1 MDKISATRHTRIVR
15 VHSFEPSARLRP
27 YVRAIRVIV
36 TNAGVLT
43 APLPEPG
50 LVLGVR
56 YAGHAV
62 MMEHDGTREIPSATL
77 SGIRPSVR
85 RIYTSGG
92 GGLVVV
98 VFQPTGAAHFFE
110 RSLHEL
116 FSGMADL
123 AALTSRAGIDRL
135 RTRLA
140 EAGTDAARAALV
152 DAYLCSRLVERTG
165 DPMVTAAAAAIRH
178 ARGRLRVGSLSAGL
192 GLSTDRL
199 EKRFRRSVGAS
210 PKQLA
215 SIVRFR
221 HAVRAFR
228 PGLTLTQ
235 LAYDA
240 GYCDQSHLVRD
251 FRAVTG
257 QAPGDF
263 LRSPFYWAD
272 AP

>member
-1 MDKISATRHTRIVR
+1 LDKISATRHTRIVR
-15 VHSFEPSARLRP
+15 VHSFEPSGRLRP
-27 YVRAIRVIV
+27 YVRAVRVIV
-36 TNAGVLT
+36 TGAEVLT

-50 LVLGVR
+50 MVLGLR

-62 MMEHDGTREIPSATL
+62 MLEQDGVREIPDATL

-85 RIYTSGG
+85 RIHTSGG

-98 VFQPTGAAHFFE
+98 VFEATGAAHFFGGP
-110 RSLHEL
+110 LHEL

-123 AALTSRAGIDRL
+123 AELTSRAATDRL
-135 RTRLA
+135 QTRLA
-140 EAGTDAARAALV
+140 EARTDAARAGLV
-152 DAYLCSRLVERTG
+152 DAYLCSLLVEHAG
-165 DPMVTAAAAAIRH
+165 DPIVTAAAAAIRR
-178 ARGRLRVGSLSAGL
+178 ARGRLRVEALGLRL

-221 HAVRAFR
+221 HAVRAYR

-240 GYCDQSHLVRD
+240 GYFDQSHLVRD

-257 QAPGDF
+257 QAPGAF
-263 LRSPFYWAD
+263 LRSPFYWAG

>member
-1 MDKISATRHTRIVR
+1 
-15 VHSFEPSARLRP
+15 
-27 YVRAIRVIV
+27 
-36 TNAGVLT
+36 
-43 APLPEPG
+43 
-50 LVLGVR
+50 
-56 YAGHAV
+56 
-62 MMEHDGTREIPSATL
+62 
-77 SGIRPSVR
+77 
-85 RIYTSGG
+85 
-92 GGLVVV
+92 
-98 VFQPTGAAHFFE
+98 
-110 RSLHEL
+110 
-116 FSGMADL
+116 MADL
-123 AALTSRAGIDRL
+123 AELTSRTGIDRL
-135 RTRLA
+135 QTRLA
-140 EAGTDAARAALV
+140 EAGTDADRAALV
-152 DAYLCSRLVERTG
+152 DAYLCSRLVERAE
-165 DPMVTAAAAAIRH
+165 DPVVTAAAAAIRH

-192 GLSTDRL
+192 GLRPDRL

-221 HAVRAFR
+221 HAVRAYR

>member
-1 MDKISATRHTRIVR
+1 
-15 VHSFEPSARLRP
+15 
-27 YVRAIRVIV
+27 
-36 TNAGVLT
+36 
-43 APLPEPG
+43 
-50 LVLGVR
+50 
-56 YAGHAV
+56 
-62 MMEHDGTREIPSATL
+62 
-77 SGIRPSVR
+77 
-85 RIYTSGG
+85 
-92 GGLVVV
+92 
-98 VFQPTGAAHFFE
+98 
-110 RSLHEL
+110 
-116 FSGMADL
+116 
-123 AALTSRAGIDRL
+123 
-135 RTRLA
+135 
-140 EAGTDAARAALV
+140 
-152 DAYLCSRLVERTG
+152 
-165 DPMVTAAAAAIRH
+165 MVTAAAAAIRH

-192 GLSTDRL
+192 GLITDRL

-221 HAVRAFR
+221 HAVRAYR

-240 GYCDQSHLVRD
+240 GYCDQSHLVRY

>member
-1 MDKISATRHTRIVR
+1 MR

-27 YVRAIRVIV
+27 HVRAIRVIV
-36 TNAGVLT
+36 TGADVLT

-62 MMEHDGTREIPSATL
+62 MLEHDGAREIPRVTL

-85 RIYTSGG
+85 RIYTTAG

-98 VFQPTGAAHFFE
+98 VFQATGAAHFFD
-110 RSLHEL
+110 RPLHEL

-123 AALTSRAGIDRL
+123 ADLTSRTGIDRL
-135 RTRLA
+135 QTRIA
-140 EAGTDAARAALV
+140 EAGTDADRAALV
-152 DAYLCSRLVERTG
+152 DAYLCSRLVECAE
-165 DPMVTAAAAAIRH
+165 DPVVTAAAAAIRR
-178 ARGRLRVGSLSAGL
+178 ARGRLRVEALGLRL

-221 HAVRAFR
+221 HAVRAYR

>member
-1 MDKISATRHTRIVR
+1 MR
-15 VHSFEPSARLRP
+15 VQSFEPSARLRP

-36 TNAGVLT
+36 TGPEVLT

-50 LVLGVR
+50 LVLGLR
-56 YAGHAV
+56 YAGRAV
-62 MMEHDGTREIPSATL
+62 MMEPGGAREIPRATL

-85 RIYTSGG
+85 RIYTSAG

-98 VFQPTGAAHFFE
+98 VFQATGAAHFFE
-110 RSLHEL
+110 WPLHEL
-116 FSGMADL
+116 FSGMADV
-123 AALTSRAGIDRL
+123 AELTSRAGTDRL
-135 RTRLA
+135 QTRIA
-140 EAGTDAARAALV
+140 EAGTDAERAALV
-152 DAYLCSRLVERTG
+152 DAYLCSRLVEHAG

-178 ARGRLRVGSLSAGL
+178 ARGRLRVGSLGAGL

-221 HAVRAFR
+221 HAVRVYR

-235 LAYDA
+235 LAHDA
-240 GYCDQSHLVRD
+240 GYFDQSHLIRD

>member
-1 MDKISATRHTRIVR
+1 
-15 VHSFEPSARLRP
+15 
-27 YVRAIRVIV
+27 
-36 TNAGVLT
+36 
-43 APLPEPG
+43 
-50 LVLGVR
+50 
-56 YAGHAV
+56 
-62 MMEHDGTREIPSATL
+62 
-77 SGIRPSVR
+77 VR
-85 RIYTSGG
+85 RIYTSAG

-98 VFQPTGAAHFFE
+98 VFQATGAAHFFE
-110 RSLHEL
+110 LPLHEL

-123 AALTSRAGIDRL
+123 ADLTSRAATDRL
-135 RTRLA
+135 QTRLA
-140 EAGTDAARAALV
+140 EAETAAERAGLL
-152 DAYLCSRLVERTG
+152 DAYLSARLVEHAG

-178 ARGRLRVGSLSAGL
+178 AHGRLRVGSLGAGL

-221 HAVRAFR
+221 HAVRAYR
-228 PGLTLTQ
+228 PDLTLTQ

-240 GYCDQSHLVRD
+240 GYFDQSHLIRD